1 MSGAPVWQ
9 PDNGRTAERG
19 LDIKREET
27 MSEGTLYDRLGG
39 AYAIAGAVDQLVDR
53 LHTNATLNKANKGVE
68 EFHTDQYKAGYK
80 FMVTAWSIEATGGP
94 KCYPGRD
101 MFESHK
107 HLGLTNYDFDV
118 TAHEIKNTLF
128 QCGVPQ
134 AETEEFM
141 TIIESYRSKV
151 IQH

>member
-1 MSGAPVWQ
+1 
-9 PDNGRTAERG
+9 
-19 LDIKREET
+19 
-27 MSEGTLYDRLGG
+27 MSEVTLYDRLGG
-39 AYAIAGAVDQLVDR
+39 AYAIAGAVDMLVDR
-53 LHTNATLNKANKGVE
+53 LHTNKTLNKANKRVE
-68 EFHTDQYKAGYK
+68 DFHTDQYKAGYK

-107 HLGLTNYDFDV
+107 HLGLTDYDFDV

-134 AETEEFM
+134 TETEEFM
-141 TIIESYRSKV
+141 HIIESYRSKV
-151 IQH
+151 IKN

>member
-1 MSGAPVWQ
+1 
-9 PDNGRTAERG
+9 
-19 LDIKREET
+19 
-27 MSEGTLYDRLGG
+27 MSEVSLYDRLGG
-39 AYAIAGAVDQLVDR
+39 AYAIAGAVDLLVDR
-53 LHTNATLNKANKGVE
+53 LHTNTTLNKANKGVE
-68 EFHTDQYKAGYK
+68 DFHTDQYKAGYK

-134 AETEEFM
+134 PETEEFM
-141 TIIESYRSKV
+141 GIIESYRSKV
-151 IQH
+151 IKV